1 MKHDLYGVHVLYNIL
16 GHALNSGLIYMCVAL
31 SAELNTSNIIC
42 NLEILDQF
50 LDYKNGSKTCELA
63 QY

>member
-1 MKHDLYGVHVLYNIL
+1 MKHDLYGVHVLYNIS

-31 SAELNTSNIIC
+31 SAEHNTSNIIC

-50 LDYKNGSKTCELA
+50 VDYKMGRRPVN
-63 QY
+63 